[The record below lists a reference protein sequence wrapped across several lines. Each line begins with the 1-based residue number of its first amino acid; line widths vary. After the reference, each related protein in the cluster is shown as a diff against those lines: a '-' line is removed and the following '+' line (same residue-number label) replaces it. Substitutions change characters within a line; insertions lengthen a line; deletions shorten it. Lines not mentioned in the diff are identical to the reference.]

1 MKNKNHKKFIF
12 THILLFIG
20 GLTMILPFYWMLAT
34 SLKSPADAVAM
45 PPVWLPIPPRISN
58 YFRALQVA
66 PFGRYLV
73 NSLIVTG
80 LSTLG
85 EAITSILGA
94 FAFSRLNFRGK
105 NMLFTAILATM
116 MVPGELLIIPNFV
129 TLSRLNWINTYMALI
144 VPWIASAFSVFQLK
158 QRFESISDELYYSAK
173 IDGCS
178 DFNFLWQILVP
189 MSQSS
194 IITMIILKVIASW
207 NDFMW
212 PLLVT
217 NEQEMRTLPV
227 GLQAFTTESGTNF
240 ELLMAASALVI
251 IPMVV
256 FYLIFQKYIVKG
268 ISTTGTKG

>member
-45 PPVWLPIPPRISN
+45 PPVWLPIPPHISN

-105 NMLFTAILATM
+105 NVLFTAILATM